1 MAAHPLE
8 PDGAELGTM
17 VEAAV
22 ALIGRFLDGLPRAPA
37 SDLAELGPVL
47 EAVSPPPTDGGR
59 PLDELL
65 GTLEQAA
72 AKGFE
77 TAGPGY
83 LAFVPGGGLVS
94 AALAD
99 FLACTLNRFTGLA
112 APAPGLVAME
122 AGVLRWLCDQFDL
135 PPQARGLFTSGG
147 SMANLVAVVTAR
159 TALLGDDLG
168 PGTLYASSQA
178 HHSVAKAARL
188 AGLSGAGLRTVPCTP
203 DLRMDVDALA
213 SAVEADR
220 KAGLRPF
227 LVVASGGTTNTGT
240 VDPLGEMA
248 DLAGEAGLWLHVDA
262 AYGGFFQLTDRGRR
276 RLRGIERADSI
287 ALDPHKGLFLPYGT
301 GALLVRDGERLRAA
315 HSGAGP
321 KGDYMQDIVG
331 LEGVPDFADY
341 GPELSRDFRGLR
353 VWLPLHL
360 HGVAAFRAALDE
372 KLDLA
377 RHAHTALAAG
387 PGLELPWTPDLSI
400 VAFRTRGGRDDDRRL
415 LERVNATR
423 RVLLSSTEVQGRRYS
438 RLAILSHRTHRD
450 RVDEAVELI
459 RAAARLPA

>member
-1 MAAHPLE
+1 
-8 PDGAELGTM
+8 
-17 VEAAV
+17 
-22 ALIGRFLDGLPRAPA
+22 
-37 SDLAELGPVL
+37 
-47 EAVSPPPTDGGR
+47 
-59 PLDELL
+59 
-65 GTLEQAA
+65 
-72 AKGFE
+72 
-77 TAGPGY
+77 
-83 LAFVPGGGLVS
+83 
-94 AALAD
+94 
-99 FLACTLNRFTGLA
+99 
-112 APAPGLVAME
+112 ME

-400 VAFRTRGGRDDDRRL
+400 VAFRTRGGRMVWIVIERARRDVFVEDAEIPL
-415 LERVNATR
+415 IPRLFQKATR
-423 RVLLSSTEVQGRRYS
+423 CCLVLFGGHRNSPPIWSVGPPGQRPAPLSPWAQNE
-438 RLAILSHRTHRD
+438 
-450 RVDEAVELI
+450 
-459 RAAARLPA
+459 